1 MNRVLPRRIMCLPT
15 KEKNVTATA
24 PRRSASKV
32 ADAHAPATKLT
43 CLPLLNPPLGIL
55 SLSAAAEDHIAVRQ
69 SLSRIPCRVQTA
81 ESCHSAF
88 GILRYGHISI
98 VVCERDLPDGS
109 WRDVLERVDS
119 LSEMPF
125 LIVTS
130 RLADEWLWAE
140 VLNLGGYDVLAKPF
154 NADET
159 RHVLETACLA
169 PRYHNRGQKAAI
181 GK

>member
-1 MNRVLPRRIMCLPT
+1 M
-15 KEKNVTATA
+15 TAIA
-24 PRRSASKV
+24 PRRSINQV
-32 ADAHAPATKLT
+32 AGAYMPATRPT
-43 CLPLLNPPLGIL
+43 CLPLPNPPLRIL
-55 SLSAAAEDHIAVRQ
+55 SVSGAAEDHIAVRQ
-69 SLSRIPCRVQTA
+69 SLSGIACGVQTA

-88 GILRYGHISI
+88 QILRYGRISI

-119 LSEMPF
+119 SPERPF

-159 RHVLETACLA
+159 RHVLVTAYLG
-169 PRYHNRGQKAAI
+169 RRDRNRGHRAAI
-181 GK
+181 AR